1 MQLLR
6 ATATVGGLT
15 MISRVT
21 GFVRDMLIAA
31 VLGAG
36 PVSDAF
42 FVAFKLPN
50 FFRRITA
57 EGSLSVAFIPIFTR
71 LLASQGRVAARRF
84 LEDVTA
90 VVSAVLVTASA
101 AAIIAM
107 PQVLTVLA
115 PGFVETPDRFEL
127 AVELCRVTFV
137 YLPLISIMAL
147 LAGALNG
154 MHRFV
159 AAASAPILLNV
170 ILIGSMYLFADRL
183 ESPAHVLAWA
193 VLASGVAQLAWVAAA
208 AGRSGLV
215 GLAPGLRRP
224 AWTPEVTQ
232 LFRLMLPAMLGAAIV
247 QVNLLIDVV
256 LASLLAEGSVSFLYY
271 ADRVTQ
277 LPLGVVGIAIG
288 TVLLPTLS
296 VQMRRGEVD
305 AANRSR
311 NDLLVLAMLLTLPA
325 AGGLA
330 VLAEP
335 VIGVLFERGAFAGAE
350 TAATAAAMAAYAAG
364 LPAFVAIKVLQ
375 PGFFARENTRTP
387 VTVASIA
394 VGLNLVLNLIL
405 MQFFAHVGLA
415 MATAAAAWFNAGV
428 LAWLL
433 QREGIY
439 GVGRRVW
446 WRMARLLAATLVMA
460 GLLVLADRS
469 LGPAPGPWLEAA
481 RLAALIGGGAVV
493 YTAAVLLFRGIRL
506 GELRGYMAR

>member
-6 ATATVGGLT
+6 STATVGGLT

-21 GFVRDMLIAA
+21 GFVRDMLIAT

-57 EGSLSVAFIPIFTR
+57 EGSLSVAFIPVFTS
-71 LLASQGRVAARRF
+71 LLAGEGPAAARRF

-90 VVSAVLVTASA
+90 VVLAVLIAASA

-115 PGFVETPDRFEL
+115 PGFAATPSRFEL
-127 AVELCRVTFV
+127 AVELCRITFV
-137 YLPLISIMAL
+137 YLPLISAMAL

-154 MHRFV
+154 MQRF
-159 AAASAPILLNV
+159 AAAACAPILLNV
-170 ILIGSMYLFADRL
+170 ILIGAMALFADRL
-183 ESPAHVLAWA
+183 ETPAHVLAWA
-193 VLASGVAQLAWVAAA
+193 VMISGVAQLAWVAAA
-208 AGRSGLV
+208 AGRHGMI
-215 GLAPGLRRP
+215 PRLRRP
-224 AWTPEVTQ
+224 SWTPGVAR
-232 LFRLMLPAMLGAAIV
+232 LFRLMVPAMLGAAVI
-247 QVNLLIDVV
+247 QINLVIDVV
-256 LASLLAEGSVSFLYY
+256 LASLLAEGSISFLYY

-277 LPLGVVGIAIG
+277 LPLGVVGVAIG

-296 VQMRRGEVD
+296 AQMRRGEID

-311 NDLLVLAMLLTLPA
+311 NDLLLLGMLLTLPA

-330 VLAEP
+330 ILAAP
-335 VIGVLFERGAFAGAE
+335 VIGVLFERGAFTATE
-350 TAATAAAMAAYAAG
+350 TTQTAAAMAAYAVG
-364 LPAFVAIKVLQ
+364 LPAFVAVKVLQ
-375 PGFFARENTRTP
+375 PVFFAREDTRTP
-387 VTVASIA
+387 VTVAAIS

-415 MATAAAAWFNAGV
+415 MATSIAAWFNAGV
-428 LAWLL
+428 LTWLL

-439 GVGRRVW
+439 GVSPRTWDRI
-446 WRMARLLAATLVMA
+446 ARLLAATLVMA
-460 GLLVLADRS
+460 VVLILADR
-469 LGPAPGPWLEAA
+469 LVPPGQGPWLEVAQ
-481 RLAALIGGGAVV
+481 LAALIGGGALV
-493 YTAAVLLFRGIRL
+493 YAAAVLLFGGVRL
-506 GELRGYMAR
+506 GELRGYLAR